1 MKTTVVG
8 NYPKIS
14 SDKNAANLRN
24 SLNTWD
30 QKKITAEQLE
40 KVYEETIKRVLKE
53 QTAAG
58 IDVIT
63 DGQIRWDDLV
73 TPLAKNITGFE
84 IGGLIRFYNNNVY
97 YRRPVVKSRLSFKN
111 YSAVEQFKFAQAN
124 SSKPVKVAL
133 PGPFTFAQL
142 SLDEYYGNVEKLTM
156 DLAEIL
162 HQEVRGLEQAGC
174 QHIQLDEPS
183 LCFNPDKVDLAIRA
197 INSVFERVST
207 KKIVFLYFGKVGQV
221 LPNLLGSSVDSI
233 GVDVVSHPDN
243 LDTVIDTWQGKEVIL
258 GCLDAR
264 NTKLEREEGI
274 RQMVEKASKRVPLQK
289 ISLSPSCGLEFL
301 PHETA
306 LQKLKLLADFARKL
320 N

>member
-1 MKTTVVG
+1 LNTTVVG

-14 SDKNAANLRN
+14 SDKNTPNLRN
-24 SLNTWD
+24 SLNAWD

-40 KVYEETIKRVLKE
+40 NVYRETIKRVLKE
-53 QTAAG
+53 QGEAG

-84 IGGLIRFYNNNVY
+84 IGGLIRFFNNNVY

-111 YSAVEQFKFAQAN
+111 YSTVEQFKFAQAN
-124 SSKPVKVAL
+124 SDRPVKAAL

-142 SLDEYYGNVEKLTM
+142 TRDEHYKSIEKLTL

-183 LCFNPDKVDLAIRA
+183 LCFNPDKVDLAVRG
-197 INSVFERVST
+197 INSIFERVDT
-207 KKIVFLYFGKVGQV
+207 KKIVFLYFGKVDQV
-221 LPNLLGSSVDSI
+221 LPKLLSSSVDSI
-233 GVDVVSHPDN
+233 GVDVVSHPGN
-243 LDTVIDTWQGKEVIL
+243 LDAVIDLWQEKDVIL
-258 GCLDAR
+258 GCFDAR
-264 NTKLEREEGI
+264 NTKLEKEEDI
-274 RQMVEKASKRVPLQK
+274 RRIIEKVSKRVPPHK

-306 LQKLKLLADFARKL
+306 LQKLKLLAEFARKL